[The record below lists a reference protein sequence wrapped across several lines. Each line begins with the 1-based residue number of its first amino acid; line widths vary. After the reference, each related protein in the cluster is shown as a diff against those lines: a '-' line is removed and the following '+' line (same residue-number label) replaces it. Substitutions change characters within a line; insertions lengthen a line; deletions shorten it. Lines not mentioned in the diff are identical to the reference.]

1 MWNGG
6 SWSQVSYLSA
16 GWHQSDQGPRGT
28 VMVPWRTEWST
39 KVTVNSSNIGQKN
52 THFTSGP
59 DPLKTNR
66 WGLACLGPLWL
77 FWGGDWLSKSV
88 VFPQGCLLWKRGAG
102 SPAGV
107 QLLWCDQSLEIT
119 PWSGGFYPQLILEQR
134 ECEQVFVVSVTLRND
149 HCSLIILHLAW
160 WDMCFTYPTSAVLH
174 PHPYV
179 IIQDRVRE
187 ADREPQ
193 PYCIY

>member
-39 KVTVNSSNIGQKN
+39 KVTVNSSNVGQRN

-59 DPLKTNR
+59 DPLKTNL

-77 FWGGDWLSKSV
+77 FWGGDWLSQSV
-88 VFPQGCLLWKRGAG
+88 VFPQGCWLWKRGAG

-107 QLLWCDQSLEIT
+107 QLLWCEQSLEIT
-119 PWSGGFYPQLILEQR
+119 PWSGGFYLQLSLERR
-134 ECEQVFVVSVTLRND
+134 ERVWAGVCGF
-149 HCSLIILHLAW
+149 I
-160 WDMCFTYPTSAVLH
+160 YPEEWPLLLDNPPPCLVGHVLH
-174 PHPYV
+174 IPH
-179 IIQDRVRE
+179 I
-187 ADREPQ
+187 
-193 PYCIY
+193 CCSTSSSLMS